1 MWLGL
6 SKDADNPNPSDSD
19 SCTGFGTCTY
29 VKKKYAITMGTV
41 TYSKDIALLKVVH
54 VLFIMIY
61 LNHTVYDYLLEFVH
75 VIIRG
80 PNSCLTCK
88 GNCSSWYTSI

>member
-1 MWLGL
+1 MGLGL

-19 SCTGFGTCTY
+19 SCTGFGTY
-29 VKKKYAITMGTV
+29 VKYAITMGTV

>member
-1 MWLGL
+1 MGLGL

-19 SCTGFGTCTY
+19 SCTGSGTY
-29 VKKKYAITMGTV
+29 VKKKYAITMSTV
-41 TYSKDIALLKVVH
+41 TYSKDIALLKV

-88 GNCSSWYTSI
+88 GNCFSWYTSI

>member
-1 MWLGL
+1 MGLGL

-19 SCTGFGTCTY
+19 SCTGSGTCTY
-29 VKKKYAITMGTV
+29 VKKKICYYYGYCHLQQRYCSIKG
-41 TYSKDIALLKVVH
+41 SILHHD
-54 VLFIMIY
+54 Y
-61 LNHTVYDYLLEFVH
+61 LNHTVYDYLH

>member
-1 MWLGL
+1 MQIIQTPVIPTAVRDLVHM
-6 SKDADNPNPSDSD
+6 
-19 SCTGFGTCTY
+19 F
-29 VKKKYAITMGTV
+29 KKYAITMSTV
-41 TYSKDIALLKVVH
+41 TYSKDIALLKV

>member
-1 MWLGL
+1 MGLGL

-19 SCTGFGTCTY
+19 SCTGSGTY
-29 VKKKYAITMGTV
+29 VKKKYAITMSTV
-41 TYSKDIALLKVVH
+41 TYSKDIALLMVVH

-88 GNCSSWYTSI
+88 GNCSSWYISI

>member
-1 MWLGL
+1 MLKEHRL
-6 SKDADNPNPSDSD
+6 HSDLLINNKYLKEMR
-19 SCTGFGTCTY
+19 CIN
-29 VKKKYAITMGTV
+29 VKKKYAITMSTV